1 MPSLNT
7 IATSALS
14 SAMLLSTT
22 LAAQDE
28 RLSDYFGFQGHD
40 VIKIGNDPGPMLAAD
55 LNGDG
60 LEDLLVINNHDS
72 RIDVLYQ
79 KSNPDPSDVKAPTRT
94 NELPDHWR
102 YRRESIPLADQA
114 NGLRALDIEGDG
126 DLDLIYAGRGR
137 IVVLEQ
143 ESPEIFTRSRTHTV
157 QKLEATQN
165 AFTLANVI
173 GNSGHD
179 LLSVVNGN
187 VTIWP
192 LKGDDLGQ
200 PLTLSAG
207 KPVRAIIPADYDGDG
222 LMDIAGIVPD
232 DSSPVRIWFGRARG
246 DEVDMGAQVIFEMPP
261 ITVFEAVELPG
272 VAAARIAVVERASKR
287 VVLYELSIDDI
298 DDSGNREASFVVHAF
313 DDPGNRNRTQIVT
326 DLDGDGLSDL
336 VATNT
341 EANELVVYRQIAG
354 DGLDPGTSSPT
365 LTEVKYLAAE
375 DVTPGST
382 ADLFVLSEEEGVVGR
397 SSIDDDH
404 VAFPKPMAISEG
416 YNPVA
421 MNVVT
426 LESGP
431 RLAVVSNEKRDYLIE
446 LIDMQGNR
454 EAIELGSMSRAP
466 DTIMAVDAD
475 QDEHTDLLLFTRD
488 KPMIM
493 LHAVGEQENEDDAT
507 FVKME
512 KDDMGQFGLVAKAA
526 SDNTTV
532 FDIDGDGQ
540 QELLV
545 ADSNHVRA
553 VRYEAEPTDGSSP
566 GWQVVTQF
574 NANDPNTKLV
584 ALTTLE
590 NRIIVADEE
599 NNRLVI
605 FTADES
611 GTWSETESLTVRGF
625 PLGAIAGGQF
635 TGDDTD
641 SILAFGDEGFAVIRL
656 EGQRRSL
663 AEVDSWRTDEERRQY
678 YQLVS
683 GDLNADGY
691 IDMVSLDAGEQMFE
705 LFTFDHGGQMLHVT
719 NFKIYETR
727 LFSRGEGREYQPS
740 QVMIT
745 DLTGDGAHDVVML
758 IHDRVLVYV
767 Q

>member
-1 MPSLNT
+1 MPSLIT
-7 IATSALS
+7 CTTTVLSTFMLLSTSALS
-14 SAMLLSTT
+14 
-22 LAAQDE
+22 QEE
-28 RLSDYFGFQGHD
+28 RLSDYFGFKEHD
-40 VIKIGNDPGPMLAAD
+40 VIKIGNDPGPMLTAD
-55 LNGDG
+55 LDGDG

-79 KSNPDPSDVKAPTRT
+79 KKNPDPTDVEAPSRV

-102 YRRESIPLADQA
+102 YRRDSIPLADQA
-114 NGLRALDIEGDG
+114 NGMRTFDIEGDG
-126 DLDLIYAGRGR
+126 DLDIIYAGRGR

-143 ESPEIFTRSRTHTV
+143 ESPGSFTKSRTHTV

-173 GNSGHD
+173 GDAQED
-179 LLSVVNGN
+179 LLSIVDGN

-192 LKGDDLGQ
+192 LNGDDLGQ

-222 LMDIAGIVPD
+222 LMDVAGIVPD
-232 DSSPVRIWFGRARG
+232 DSSPVRIWFGRTRG
-246 DEVDMGAQVIFEMPP
+246 DEIDMGAQVIFEMPP
-261 ITVFEAVELPG
+261 IMVFEAVQLPG
-272 VAAARIAVVERASKR
+272 IAAARIAVIERASKR
-287 VVLYELSIDDI
+287 VVLYELSVDDI
-298 DDSGNREASFVVHAF
+298 DDSGNRDASFVVHAF
-313 DDPGNRNRTQIVT
+313 DDPGNRDRTQIVT
-326 DLDGDGLSDL
+326 DLDGDGMNDL
-336 VATNT
+336 VVTNT
-341 EANELVVYRQIAG
+341 EANELVIYHQISG
-354 DGLDPGTSSPT
+354 EGLNAGTSSPT
-365 LTEVKYLAAE
+365 LTAVKYLAAK
-375 DVTPGST
+375 DVNADGT
-382 ADLFVLSEEEGVVGR
+382 ADLFILSEEEGVVGR
-397 SSIDDDH
+397 SNMDDEH
-404 VAFPKPMAISEG
+404 VSFPKPMSISEG

-421 MNVVT
+421 MNLVT

-431 RLAVVSNEKRDYLIE
+431 RLAVVSNEKREYLIE
-446 LIDMQGNR
+446 LIDMHGQR
-454 EAIELGSMSRAP
+454 ETIELGSMSRAP

-475 QDEHTDLLLFTRD
+475 QDGHTDLLLFTRD

-493 LHAVGEQENEDDAT
+493 LHAVTEAANEGDPT

-512 KDDMGQFGLVAKAA
+512 KDDMGQFGLIAKAA

-532 FDIDGDGQ
+532 FDIDGDGHD
-540 QELLV
+540 ELLV
-545 ADSNHVRA
+545 ANSNHVRA
-553 VRYEAEPTDGSSP
+553 VRYEANPTDGSSP

-584 ALTTLE
+584 ALTTLSE
-590 NRIIVADEE
+590 RIIVADEE

-605 FTADES
+605 FKADES

-641 SILAFGDEGFAVIRL
+641 SILAFGDDGFAVIRL

-663 AEVDSWRTDEERRQY
+663 AEVGSWRTDEERRQY
-678 YQLVS
+678 YQLAT

-705 LFTFDHGGQMLHVT
+705 MFTFDHGGELLHVT

-727 LFSRGEGREYQPS
+727 LFSRGDGREYQPS

>member
-1 MPSLNT
+1 PMS
-7 IATSALS
+7 IA
-14 SAMLLSTT
+14 
-22 LAAQDE
+22 
-28 RLSDYFGFQGHD
+28 
-40 VIKIGNDPGPMLAAD
+40 
-55 LNGDG
+55 
-60 LEDLLVINNHDS
+60 
-72 RIDVLYQ
+72 
-79 KSNPDPSDVKAPTRT
+79 
-94 NELPDHWR
+94 
-102 YRRESIPLADQA
+102 
-114 NGLRALDIEGDG
+114 
-126 DLDLIYAGRGR
+126 
-137 IVVLEQ
+137 
-143 ESPEIFTRSRTHTV
+143 
-157 QKLEATQN
+157 
-165 AFTLANVI
+165 
-173 GNSGHD
+173 
-179 LLSVVNGN
+179 
-187 VTIWP
+187 
-192 LKGDDLGQ
+192 
-200 PLTLSAG
+200 
-207 KPVRAIIPADYDGDG
+207 
-222 LMDIAGIVPD
+222 
-232 DSSPVRIWFGRARG
+232 
-246 DEVDMGAQVIFEMPP
+246 
-261 ITVFEAVELPG
+261 
-272 VAAARIAVVERASKR
+272 
-287 VVLYELSIDDI
+287 
-298 DDSGNREASFVVHAF
+298 
-313 DDPGNRNRTQIVT
+313 
-326 DLDGDGLSDL
+326 
-336 VATNT
+336 
-341 EANELVVYRQIAG
+341 
-354 DGLDPGTSSPT
+354 
-365 LTEVKYLAAE
+365 
-375 DVTPGST
+375 
-382 ADLFVLSEEEGVVGR
+382 
-397 SSIDDDH
+397 
-404 VAFPKPMAISEG
+404 EG

-431 RLAVVSNEKRDYLIE
+431 HLAVVSNEKRDYLVE

-475 QDEHTDLLLFTRD
+475 QDGHTDLLLFTRD

-493 LHAVGEQENEDDAT
+493 LHAVGEQANEDDAT

-553 VRYEAEPTDGSSP
+553 VRYEADPTDGSSP

-584 ALTTLE
+584 ALTTLKD
-590 NRIIVADEE
+590 RIIVADEE

-635 TGDDTD
+635 TGDETD

-663 AEVDSWRTDEERRQY
+663 AEIESWRTDEERRQY
-678 YQLVS
+678 YQLAT

-740 QVMIT
+740 QIMIT